1 MEAKYFKI
9 RADFKYANKGRF
21 YRTFLVR
28 EDIGLGELGEFI
40 VDIFGGTMEHFFL
53 YRTKEKSYIPSSWM
67 EQWDEF
73 GSIRQEPFK
82 DKTIKDLPE
91 QFMFIYD
98 TGDGWDFDCKIYK
111 RIVVKTV
118 DDDEEI
124 PTGFVLEA
132 KGMGIWEDNIGSLYA
147 YLEGEIDKDYNEED
161 EDRGMYK
168 PWNFEID
175 KYSDF
180 DDPINIEELNEQAMY
195 FVPLLKDEIY

>member
-53 YRTKEKSYIPSSWM
+53 YRTKEKSYIPSSWI

-161 EDRGMYK
+161 EDRGIYK
-168 PWNFEID
+168 PWNFDIK
-175 KYSDF
+175 KYSEF
-180 DDPINIEELNEQAMY
+180 DDPVDIEELNDKAMY
-195 FVPLLKDEIY
+195 FYPISEEERY

>member
-53 YRTKEKSYIPSSWM
+53 YRTKEKSYIPSSWI
-67 EQWDEF
+67 EQWNEF

-118 DDDEEI
+118 DDEEEI

-161 EDRGMYK
+161 EDRGIYK

-175 KYSDF
+175 KYSEF
-180 DDPINIEELNEQAMY
+180 DDPIDIEELNEQAMY

>member
-53 YRTKEKSYIPSSWM
+53 YRTKEKSYIPSSWI
-67 EQWDEF
+67 EQWNEF

-111 RIVVKTV
+111 QIGVKTV

-161 EDRGMYK
+161 EDRGIYK

-175 KYSDF
+175 KYSEF
-180 DDPINIEELNEQAMY
+180 DDPIDIEELNEQAMY